1 MISSKLLISLLSQ
14 PLWWHKLAL
23 ALRGQY
29 GKRSQ
34 KYRIATAEVRYWQQK
49 KATRENQPPSNNTDN
64 FLQSIYPR
72 ENTLI
77 ATELKKDSN

>member
-1 MISSKLLISLLSQ
+1 MISSNLLISLLSQ

-23 ALRGQY
+23 VLRGQH

-34 KYRIATAEVRYWQQK
+34 KHSTATAKVRYWQQK
-49 KATRENQPPSNNTDN
+49 KATSENQPPSNNTDN

-77 ATELKKDSN
+77 ATELKKNSN